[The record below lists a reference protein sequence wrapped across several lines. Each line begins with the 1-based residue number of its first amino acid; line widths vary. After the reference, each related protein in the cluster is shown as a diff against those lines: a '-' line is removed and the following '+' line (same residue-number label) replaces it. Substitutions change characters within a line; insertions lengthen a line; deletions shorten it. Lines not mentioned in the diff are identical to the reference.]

1 MLDIQVKA
9 SELLLKLKKSE
20 FLPDLGAFYQYYKEF
35 NKNAFSFNPP
45 HVIGAQ
51 LSIPIFGSGMKLAKI
66 AQARNDLYK
75 AKNTKGQ
82 MSDALLLDFESSKS
96 ALLTARD
103 KYETESNNLQLA
115 KKIYNRSLIKYTNG
129 MLSNIELTQVQNQFL
144 TAQSNY
150 YTAIQNLITAK
161 SKLEKMLSKTN

>member
-1 MLDIQVKA
+1 
-9 SELLLKLKKSE
+9 
-20 FLPDLGAFYQYYKEF
+20 
-35 NKNAFSFNPP
+35 
-45 HVIGAQ
+45 
-51 LSIPIFGSGMKLAKI
+51 MKLAKI